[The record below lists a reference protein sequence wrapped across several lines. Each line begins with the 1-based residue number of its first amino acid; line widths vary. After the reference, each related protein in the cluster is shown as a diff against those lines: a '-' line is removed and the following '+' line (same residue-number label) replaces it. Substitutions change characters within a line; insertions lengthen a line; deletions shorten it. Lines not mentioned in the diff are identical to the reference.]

1 MIRGAGIICKPI
13 PEMVAAVVPPLR
25 EWLHARKI
33 ETLVD
38 VQTATTLSADGSGC
52 AREDM
57 AGKVD
62 LLIVLGGDGT
72 LLAAARALHG
82 HLIPILAVNLGG
94 LGFLTSV
101 TLDELYPVLESVLA
115 GKHRTTDRM
124 MLDAKIVHQNK
135 PPVVQCALNDAVANK
150 AALARMLDFD
160 VSVDGSHVGRYRAA
174 APLFDF
180 DVSVDGSHVGRYRAD
195 GLIVATPT
203 GSTAYS
209 LAAGGP
215 IIHPALDAFVITPIC
230 PHMLTNR
237 PLVVPDTARVELDFV
252 EVGEQGFLTLD
263 GQIGF
268 QLEPKDRVVI
278 TKSASKVQFVNPPR
292 LTYYEILRSKLRWGE
307 R

>member
-1 MIRGAGIICKPI
+1 M
-13 PEMVAAVVPPLR
+13 
-25 EWLHARKI
+25 
-33 ETLVD
+33 
-38 VQTATTLSADGSGC
+38 
-52 AREDM
+52 
-57 AGKVD
+57 
-62 LLIVLGGDGT
+62 
-72 LLAAARALHG
+72 
-82 HLIPILAVNLGG
+82 NLGG

-101 TLDELYPVLESVLA
+101 TLDELYPVLEKVLA
-115 GKHRTTDRM
+115 GTANLSGRM
-124 MLDAKIVHQNK
+124 MLQAEILHDGKTSDKQI
-135 PPVVQCALNDAVANK
+135 ALNDAVANK

-160 VSVDGSHVGRYRAA
+160 VHVDGH
-174 APLFDF
+174 
-180 DVSVDGSHVGRYRAD
+180 HVGRYRAD

-215 IIHPALDAFVITPIC
+215 IIHPTLDAFVITPIC

-237 PLVVPDTARVELDFV
+237 PLVIPDTSRVELDFA
-252 EVGEQGFLTLD
+252 EGDEPAFLTLD

-278 TKSASKVQFVNPPR
+278 TKSKAKVQFVSPPR

>member
-1 MIRGAGIICKPI
+1 MIRTAGIICKPI
-13 PEMVAAVVPPLR
+13 PEMVASVVPPLR
-25 EWLHARKI
+25 EWLRARNI
-33 ETLVD
+33 EALVD
-38 VQTATTLSADGSGC
+38 TQTAPSAAADGSAC

-82 HLIPILAVNLGG
+82 HVIPILAVNLGG

-101 TLDELYPVLESVLA
+101 TLDELYPVLESVLE
-115 GKHRTTDRM
+115 GKHRTTERM
-124 MLDAKIVHQNK
+124 MLDAKIIHQNK
-135 PPVVQCALNDAVANK
+135 PAEQQCALNDAVANK
-150 AALARMLDFD
+150 AALARML
-160 VSVDGSHVGRYRAA
+160 
-174 APLFDF
+174 DF

-252 EVGEQGFLTLD
+252 EVGEEVFLTLD

-268 QLEPKDRVVI
+268 ELEPKDRVVI
-278 TKSASKVQFVNPPR
+278 TKSTSKVQFVSPPR

>member
-1 MIRGAGIICKPI
+1 MIRAAGIICKPI

-38 VQTATTLSADGSGC
+38 VQTAATLSADGSAC

-124 MLDAKIVHQNK
+124 MLDAKIVHHNK
-135 PPVVQCALNDAVANK
+135 PAVVQCALNDAVANK
-150 AALARMLDFD
+150 SALARMLDFD
-160 VSVDGSHVGRYRAA
+160 VAVDGTHVGRY
-174 APLFDF
+174 
-180 DVSVDGSHVGRYRAD
+180 HAD

>member
-1 MIRGAGIICKPI
+1 MIRTAGVICKPI
-13 PEMVAAVVPPLR
+13 PEMVASVVPPLS
-25 EWLHARKI
+25 EWLLARKI
-33 ETLVD
+33 ETFVD
-38 VQTATTLSADGSGC
+38 TQTATTTGLTGC
-52 AREDM
+52 GLARDEM
-57 AGKVD
+57 VGKVD

-82 HLIPILAVNLGG
+82 HKIPILAVNLGG

-115 GKHRTTDRM
+115 GKHRTSERM
-124 MLDAKIVHQNK
+124 MLDAEVVHHNR
-135 PPVVQCALNDAVANK
+135 PPETQCALNDAVANK
-150 AALARMLDFD
+150 SALARMLDFD
-160 VSVDGSHVGRYRAA
+160 VSVDGN
-174 APLFDF
+174 
-180 DVSVDGSHVGRYRAD
+180 HVGRYRAD

-252 EVGEQGFLTLD
+252 EASEPVFLTLD

-278 TKSASKVQFVNPPR
+278 TKSKSKVQFVSPPR